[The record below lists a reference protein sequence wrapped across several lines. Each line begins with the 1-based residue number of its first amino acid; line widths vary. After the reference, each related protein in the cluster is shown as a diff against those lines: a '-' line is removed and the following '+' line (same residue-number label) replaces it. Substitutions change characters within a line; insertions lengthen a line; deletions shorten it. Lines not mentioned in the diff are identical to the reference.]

1 MCMEFLLGRSL
12 KTNLNNLGLEKSYR
26 AVLDEMG
33 FKLDDL
39 YEQEPD
45 AGLGNGGLGRLAA
58 CFMGSLSSL
67 DYPATGFSIL
77 YEYGLFKQKLVDGL
91 QVELPD
97 IWLPGG
103 EVWIVPRTDRVFKVR
118 FGGHVKEVWEEGHCR
133 IEYEDAEEVE
143 AVANDM
149 MISGADSE
157 AVSLLR
163 LWKAQDIAAFDM
175 SLFTQGQYMKAVEK
189 NTNAEAISKVLYPS
203 DNHAE
208 GKSLRLAQQYFL
220 SSASCKALSATTWQS
235 TAHLT
240 ILPKKWRSTSTIR
253 IRLSAFPSLCAY
265 LWTIIIC
272 RGKRRGTS

>member
-1 MCMEFLLGRSL
+1 MNMGTSEVRQNLESKLSRYFGVSPVEATAEQMYKACAMTIRDILATRRKDYKKTVNKQGGKRVYYMCMEFLLGRSL

-58 CFMGSLSSL
+58 CFMDSLSSL

-118 FGGHVKEVWEEGHCR
+118 FGGHVKEIWEEGHCR
-133 IEYEDAEEVE
+133 IEYGLQFIHPEVVSE
-143 AVANDM
+143 FLVATGE
-149 MISGADSE
+149 SYAP
-157 AVSLLR
+157 R
-163 LWKAQDIAAFDM
+163 
-175 SLFTQGQYMKAVEK
+175 
-189 NTNAEAISKVLYPS
+189 P
-203 DNHAE
+203 
-208 GKSLRLAQQYFL
+208 
-220 SSASCKALSATTWQS
+220 
-235 TAHLT
+235 
-240 ILPKKWRSTSTIR
+240 
-253 IRLSAFPSLCAY
+253 CA
-265 LWTIIIC
+265 
-272 RGKRRGTS
+272 